1 MMTPAEQKLHAI
13 RFLENLNAADPAVF
27 EDLIAENFRF
37 EIVSALSE
45 FPPIEGRKNFAMTEC
60 AILKRLFPEGLKLRL
75 ETVIAE
81 GDFVAATAEA
91 DTIAMNGRRYRQR
104 YNFFLRFEGDLIA
117 EGREYNDTNLIR
129 EVFLT

>member
-1 MMTPAEQKLHAI
+1 MTLNERKLRAI

-27 EDLIAENFRF
+27 EELITENFRF
-37 EIVSALSE
+37 EIVSAIRD
-45 FPPIEGRKNFAMTEC
+45 FPPLEGRAKFAATEC
-60 AILKRLFPEGLKLRL
+60 AILKRLFPDGLKLRL

-81 GDFVAATAEA
+81 GDFVAATAAA
-91 DTIAMNGRRYRQR
+91 DTTAMNGRRYSQR

-117 EGREYNDTNLIR
+117 EGREYNDTNLVR

>member
-1 MMTPAEQKLHAI
+1 MVTLAEQKLRAI

-37 EIVSALSE
+37 EIVSALRE

-60 AILKRLFPEGLKLRL
+60 TLLKRLFPEGLKLRL

-91 DTIAMNGRRYRQR
+91 DTTAMNGRRYRQR